1 VDHGAQYPNPLD
13 RSQGG
18 RRPKCPAWPRTRGA
32 AHFTRQGS
40 ARARLITRDFR
51 LPRPPRRPDF
61 ARSASVVYVFVHL
74 GIGNREPETFRG
86 ARSLDAP
93 NPRASR
99 QFASTPATVGQALGH
114 ATALAHSERPLR
126 AQRAVQIW
134 VAKARTRRA
143 KREHPGCEAR
153 AFTLN
158 RSARLFRARPSVS
171 RGLRPL
177 MGSRECWAG
186 FERLDGSRSQ
196 KRAGQPLVAR
206 SEQGSRSPN
215 GAGLASWAPSLA
227 AIETPIG
234 HAASRLP
241 DRVDEARHRRWPR
254 GSRDDEHGGAI
265 AEGLRSAWQVSIRR
279 RS

>member
-1 VDHGAQYPNPLD
+1 V
-13 RSQGG
+13 
-18 RRPKCPAWPRTRGA
+18 
-32 AHFTRQGS
+32 
-40 ARARLITRDFR
+40 
-51 LPRPPRRPDF
+51 
-61 ARSASVVYVFVHL
+61 
-74 GIGNREPETFRG
+74 REVSRCAE
-86 ARSLDAP
+86 
-93 NPRASR
+93 R

-114 ATALAHSERPLR
+114 TTALAHSERPPR
-126 AQRAVQIW
+126 AQPL
-134 VAKARTRRA
+134 VANARTRRA
-143 KREHPGCEAR
+143 KRERLGREAR

-241 DRVDEARHRRWPR
+241 DRVDEARHRRWPH